1 MEIIEERLNFENL
14 ISNDGML
21 KFIIHES
28 KLEGLVLIS
37 VKYDYID
44 FLVPRG
50 VHVLFFSSGSSIS
63 ISFVRYF
70 TVGAH
75 FSAKLEE
82 VQKTSTCVVTEICLT
97 NFQL

>member
-1 MEIIEERLNFENL
+1 
-14 ISNDGML
+14 ML
-21 KFIIHES
+21 KFIVHES
-28 KLEGLVLIS
+28 KLEVLVLIS

-63 ISFVRYF
+63 ISFVKYL
-70 TVGAH
+70 TVRAH

-82 VQKTSTCVVTEICLT
+82 VQKTCTCVVTELCFT
-97 NFQL
+97 NSQL

>member
-21 KFIIHES
+21 KFIVHES

-50 VHVLFFSSGSSIS
+50 VHVLFFSSGGSI
-63 ISFVRYF
+63 ILSFVKYVAVR
-70 TVGAH
+70 AH
-75 FSAKLEE
+75 FSAKL
-82 VQKTSTCVVTEICLT
+82 
-97 NFQL
+97 